1 MIGTVV
7 VTHDNIA
14 VEMVSTVKRIVPDAK
29 GVVAVAIS
37 SDDPVE
43 TNRQKIAAAIK
54 EVDTGEGVLLMTDMF
69 GGTPSNICLS
79 FLEDKNIEVISGLNL
94 PMLINLV
101 SNASGLPFAELAEFI
116 QNYGQKNIVIASHVL
131 KK

>member
-94 PMLINLV
+94 PMLIKLV